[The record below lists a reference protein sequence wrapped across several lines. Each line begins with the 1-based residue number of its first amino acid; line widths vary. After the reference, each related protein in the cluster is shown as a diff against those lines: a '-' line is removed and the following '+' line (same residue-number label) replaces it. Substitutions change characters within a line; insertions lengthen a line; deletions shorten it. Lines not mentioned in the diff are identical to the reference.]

1 MAEEEKR
8 EFVFHT
14 PDGDQELSI
23 EEVKALVE
31 EGDADGLY
39 AYGMA
44 LLFGLDI
51 GLFSEMHS
59 Q

>member
-8 EFVFHT
+8 GFVFHT

-23 EEVKALVE
+23 EEVKALAE
-31 EGDADGLY
+31 QGDADGLH
-39 AYGMA
+39 AYRMA

-59 Q
+59 